1 MTDSKFVYAFAD
13 GFAEGSA
20 EMTDL
25 LGGKG
30 ANLA

>member
-20 EMTDL
+20 EMTEL
-25 LGGKG
+25 L
-30 ANLA
+30 AERCSRA